1 MTRTRRLTFSLGL
14 NLVLVAVQVVFG
26 LSAHSLGLLSDAG
39 HNLTDVAALLL
50 SLVAVRFALRPRSA
64 ARSFGNHRATILAA
78 LGNAAAI
85 AAVTVVIVVESI
97 RRLQDPQAVHAGTVV
112 IIAAVAMMA
121 NGLAVLL
128 LRDGTNDLNMRSA
141 VLHMAGDALGSA
153 AVLLSGVVLL
163 FVPSATWLDPVERV
177 GGGRHHRL
185 RGGRR
190 LPIQRR
196 PCSSNRHRRT
206 SISPR

>member
-1 MTRTRRLTFSLGL
+1 MPVTTSPTEPPYSCRWWRCALCSAPGVRPARSATTGRPSSPRWGTLP
-14 NLVLVAVQVVFG
+14 
-26 LSAHSLGLLSDAG
+26 LS
-39 HNLTDVAALLL
+39 
-50 SLVAVRFALRPRSA
+50 PRSPSGS
-64 ARSFGNHRATILAA
+64 ARRNPC
-78 LGNAAAI
+78 AI

-163 FVPSATWLDPVERV
+163 FVPSATWLDPVSALGVAAIIR
-177 GGGRHHRL
+177 
-185 RGGRR
+185 
-190 LPIQRR
+190 
-196 PCSSNRHRRT
+196 
-206 SISPR
+206 